1 MNMALVNA
9 IRKLGWPDT
18 NGNYQYGNAAIL
30 CYLTHRNTKAMLFVE
45 QYINMRIKDL
55 IAKSA

>member
-1 MNMALVNA
+1 MNMVLLNA

-30 CYLTHRNTKAMLFVE
+30 CYLTYRDTKAKRFVGRRRVMLV
-45 QYINMRIKDL
+45 KDPT
-55 IAKSA
+55 AKYS